1 MIKILKTHDLTH
13 ATYEI
18 SENSIKFKIKLE
30 YVDLLQ
36 AKELLTA
43 ANNMIKFYRAKYS
56 LKINENH
63 MYIVFKSIEDRTNV
77 NLKDLTDILFSIESD
92 LTNKNQGLSTYDNPF
107 FNKEIF
113 NKVEA
118 KNE

>member
-1 MIKILKTHDLTH
+1 MLKIIKAYDLNH
-13 ATYEI
+13 VIYQI
-18 SENSIKFKIKLE
+18 SINSIKFKIKIE

-63 MYIVFKSIEDRTNV
+63 MHIVFKSIEDRTNV
-77 NLKDLTDILFSIESD
+77 NLKGLTDILVSIESD
-92 LTNKNQGLSTYDNPF
+92 LTNKNQGL
-107 FNKEIF
+107 
-113 NKVEA
+113 
-118 KNE
+118 